1 MLHLSRLDTRGVS
14 RSSRNVRRDVVDVEG
29 ADRRAALFA
38 DGEVVW
44 SWRPKVLALSPSEA
58 EKLRGGDGGK
68 RDGSPRRV
76 RISRNTTAQGRPE
89 CFRLYLWSR
98 ALRAIFLA
106 RGPRVQRSPGLPC
119 ALCLYR
125 GWSRA
130 KLGCGMRREN
140 AKSWLRPCCGPS
152 FETALTRLLRMR
164 SYPHGEE
171 HREAMRLEP

>member
-1 MLHLSRLDTRGVS
+1 
-14 RSSRNVRRDVVDVEG
+14 VVDVKASKTND
-29 ADRRAALFA
+29 ADAG
-38 DGEVVW
+38 GEVVW
-44 SWRPKVLALSPSEA
+44 SWRPKALAPSPSEA

-164 SYPHGEE
+164 SSGVARSQTLMVRRRASAVSNHGGPDAN
-171 HREAMRLEP
+171 HLQFFAV